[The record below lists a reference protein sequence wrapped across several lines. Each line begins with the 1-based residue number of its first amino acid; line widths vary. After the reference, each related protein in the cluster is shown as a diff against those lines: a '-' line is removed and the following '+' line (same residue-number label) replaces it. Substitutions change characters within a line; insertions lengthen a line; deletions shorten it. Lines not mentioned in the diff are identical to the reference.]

1 MLRCLLLILSFCLA
15 LPSMTA
21 ATNLHDSNEKSVGA
35 VLNDSTMFI
44 HQGVDSLTEAE
55 RYFNPIYLIVQQG
68 KEHLKQQLVRGSI
81 CDCDTTIANRR
92 IGVFSVAP
100 GKFVSFSQGNLQFFP
115 AADAWKFA
123 DMQHEYLG
131 NTNKYNAPTYRNWV
145 DLFDWPTDS
154 LGNFSDW
161 GTNTICGDAPGTWRT
176 LTTEEWKYLLHDR
189 SNASGLLSYAQVA
202 GIKGLVILPDDWQI
216 PDNLSFISAKD
227 KEWTWGGK
235 FPSSYSHPDDHINTY
250 DIQQWQLM
258 EAAGAVFMP
267 CAGFI
272 QTATLQN
279 LGTTGRYWSATKNI
293 KTKAF
298 YMSFGSTNV
307 HSQSDFNKGEGYSTR
322 LVHDTILP
330 MPPTK
335 SITVNDVTFNMVFV
349 QGGTFMM
356 GAASDDKQAEVDEK
370 PAHQVTLSDYYIA
383 QTEVTQ
389 ALWEAVMQDNPS
401 ANKASGNHPVEN
413 ILWNDCRLFVQKLN
427 ELTGL
432 TFRLPTEAE
441 WEYAARGGKRSCGYK
456 YAGSNDINEV
466 AWYEDN
472 CTASQPVAQKK
483 PNELGLYD
491 MSGNV
496 YEFCYDWYAPYTAVA
511 QTNPIGPSSSP
522 KNMRTVR
529 GGGWARQ
536 NTGNG
541 VRYCRTTNRGY
552 HNNTRSIYSG
562 LRLVLQEADIVTLT
576 VNSTPSTAKVGF
588 YARRFEYKR
597 TSNSITA
604 DKGSEVMYQVT
615 DVDAG
620 YLSQGKSFSRLQNDT
635 TLNINLL
642 PFSEGKWGTIDN
654 SAFSKTEDYYIGRS
668 GEFAS
673 TTAWDYYVLPV
684 VEGETY
690 RVRAIAGQGA
700 PLWFLATS
708 APDLATET
716 RPNKVVCSDNDGI
729 CAYIAEEFTVPAG
742 ASYLIVN
749 ARQDK
754 KMIVEK
760 KLPDSVLVVTIND
773 TLSFNMI
780 FVQGGTFMMGAADN
794 DLEAQA
800 NEKPAHLVTLS
811 DFYMAQTELT
821 QELWRTLMGTT
832 LTQHWEAHNRPQ
844 TPLAGEGD
852 LYPMYKINIADCQQF
867 IDTLNKLTGLRFRL
881 PTEAEWEYAARGG
894 IYNHGYKYPGGNDL
908 DSLAWYDQNSNDETH
923 PVALKQP
930 NELGIYDM
938 AGNVWE
944 WVSDWYAT
952 YSPEPQINPV
962 GPTSGTHNI
971 IRGGSRSTTFGAS
984 NCRVSARR
992 AQDLS
997 NARTFIGLRLLLD
1010 SVQ

>member
-21 ATNLHDSNEKSVGA
+21 ATNLQDSNEKSVDA

-161 GTNTICGDAPGTWRT
+161 GTNAICGDAPGTWRT

-227 KEWTWGGK
+227 KKWTWGDK

-279 LGTTGRYWSATKNI
+279 LGTTGRYWSATKNL

-335 SITVNDVTFNMVFV
+335 SITVNDVTFNMV
-349 QGGTFMM
+349 
-356 GAASDDKQAEVDEK
+356 
-370 PAHQVTLSDYYIA
+370 
-383 QTEVTQ
+383 
-389 ALWEAVMQDNPS
+389 
-401 ANKASGNHPVEN
+401 
-413 ILWNDCRLFVQKLN
+413 
-427 ELTGL
+427 
-432 TFRLPTEAE
+432 
-441 WEYAARGGKRSCGYK
+441 
-456 YAGSNDINEV
+456 
-466 AWYEDN
+466 
-472 CTASQPVAQKK
+472 
-483 PNELGLYD
+483 
-491 MSGNV
+491 
-496 YEFCYDWYAPYTAVA
+496 
-511 QTNPIGPSSSP
+511 
-522 KNMRTVR
+522 
-529 GGGWARQ
+529 
-536 NTGNG
+536 
-541 VRYCRTTNRGY
+541 
-552 HNNTRSIYSG
+552 
-562 LRLVLQEADIVTLT
+562 
-576 VNSTPSTAKVGF
+576 
-588 YARRFEYKR
+588 
-597 TSNSITA
+597 
-604 DKGSEVMYQVT
+604 
-615 DVDAG
+615 
-620 YLSQGKSFSRLQNDT
+620 
-635 TLNINLL
+635 
-642 PFSEGKWGTIDN
+642 
-654 SAFSKTEDYYIGRS
+654 
-668 GEFAS
+668 
-673 TTAWDYYVLPV
+673 
-684 VEGETY
+684 
-690 RVRAIAGQGA
+690 
-700 PLWFLATS
+700 
-708 APDLATET
+708 
-716 RPNKVVCSDNDGI
+716 
-729 CAYIAEEFTVPAG
+729 
-742 ASYLIVN
+742 
-749 ARQDK
+749 
-754 KMIVEK
+754 
-760 KLPDSVLVVTIND
+760 
-773 TLSFNMI
+773 

-992 AQDLS
+992 VQDLS
-997 NARTFIGLRLLLD
+997 SARTFIGLRLLLD
-1010 SVQ
+1010 SDQ